1 MNLPHFRQAAVMPPD
16 LLSYH
21 QLSVRRLSALSSSPK
36 DFSNLCRGRGVG
48 LASSVKPPGPSSDP
62 FDEVDGVR
70 PRRVFPD
77 EVFSFEELNEFA
89 TSARWTASR
98 RRKSEV

>member
-36 DFSNLCRGRGVG
+36 DSAICAEVAELVSPLQLNLPD
-48 LASSVKPPGPSSDP
+48 PPRTHST
-62 FDEVDGVR
+62 R
-70 PRRVFPD
+70 
-77 EVFSFEELNEFA
+77 
-89 TSARWTASR
+89 
-98 RRKSEV
+98 

>member
-1 MNLPHFRQAAVMPPD
+1 MSVKNVARSNRPRSRSWVSPLQLNLPT
-16 LLSYH
+16 LL
-21 QLSVRRLSALSSSPK
+21 
-36 DFSNLCRGRGVG
+36 G
-48 LASSVKPPGPSSDP
+48 P

-77 EVFSFEELNEFA
+77 EVFSFEELNEFRHER
-89 TSARWTASR
+89 RWTASR